1 MTQPGRYSHRIPP
14 FVDQKRRMETPEVI
28 EPVLRSALT
37 RTKPNPR
44 FGDHFLERMTQ
55 MVSRDWHRRVVGAR
69 KDPLVAVLALWGTS
83 RTISLE
89 EQAK

>member
-37 RTKPNPR
+37 GTKPNPR
-44 FGDHFLERMTQ
+44 FGDHFLKRMAQ
-55 MVSRDWHRRVVGAR
+55 LVSRDWHGRVVGAR
-69 KDPLVAVLALWGTS
+69 KDPLIAVLALWGTGC
-83 RTISLE
+83 TISLE
-89 EQAK
+89 KQAQ